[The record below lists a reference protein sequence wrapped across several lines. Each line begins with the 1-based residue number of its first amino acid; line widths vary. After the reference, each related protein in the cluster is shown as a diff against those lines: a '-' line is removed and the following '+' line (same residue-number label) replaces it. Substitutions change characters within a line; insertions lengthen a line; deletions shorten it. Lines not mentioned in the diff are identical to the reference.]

1 MDGQWC
7 LSPESSRLRSQVL
20 KVSYQQDRRKLRGG
34 VPVRFP
40 CSDVGLLFGNME
52 VPYGF
57 FEGDYSHKN
66 RGFKFRT
73 LYL

>member
-1 MDGQWC
+1 MTWSLLLIC
-7 LSPESSRLRSQVL
+7 LFFSTGHLFLKNSSYSVF
-20 KVSYQQDRRKLRGG
+20 VSA
-34 VPVRFP
+34 VRFP

-57 FEGDYSHKN
+57 FEGDYGHKN
-66 RGFKFRT
+66 GGFKFRT